1 MMKKRDY
8 RPKIHFSPEEGWMN
22 DPNGMVYVDG
32 VYHFFYQKYPY
43 DTSWGPMHWGH
54 ATSRDLIHWEHQ
66 PIALYPDEL
75 GFIFSGSAVYDTQNS
90 SEYGTNENP
99 PIIAIYTS
107 HHKDGL
113 EQQSIAYSNDKGRH
127 FEKSYL
133 NPVIKNPGISDF
145 RDPKAFWNP
154 VRRCWSLVLAA
165 QDRVFFYASQDM
177 KNWEKTGEFGPE
189 GNHVKGVWECPD
201 LFEIDGQQIM
211 TCCPQGVDQKGYD
224 YQNVYQCGY
233 FPVEFDLKNKSYS
246 FGKFQEFDKGF
257 DIYATQTFADEAG
270 RRILIGWMGIPDA
283 DYDNDAT
290 VAYDWIHAL
299 TMPRELEWKDGKILQ
314 HPLKEMK
321 DLRKNA
327 FTCELEAFTKWA
339 PADCCFELRLDVEE
353 AKNLELKLR
362 EDVTISWKDGLFT
375 LSMGESGRGR
385 KQRFAKVEELS
396 DITIFSD
403 TSAIEIFIN
412 NGETVLTTRVYSE
425 HLEQSLYPER

>member
-201 LFEIDGQQIM
+201 LFPIEY
-211 TCCPQGVDQKGYD
+211 KGKKCMGSRCQHD
-224 YQNVYQCGY
+224 
-233 FPVEFDLKNKSYS
+233 ES
-246 FGKFQEFDKGF
+246 F
-257 DIYATQTFADEAG
+257 
-270 RRILIGWMGIPDA
+270 RR
-283 DYDNDAT
+283 
-290 VAYDWIHAL
+290 
-299 TMPRELEWKDGKILQ
+299 
-314 HPLKEMK
+314 
-321 DLRKNA
+321 
-327 FTCELEAFTKWA
+327 
-339 PADCCFELRLDVEE
+339 
-353 AKNLELKLR
+353 
-362 EDVTISWKDGLFT
+362 
-375 LSMGESGRGR
+375 
-385 KQRFAKVEELS
+385 
-396 DITIFSD
+396 
-403 TSAIEIFIN
+403 
-412 NGETVLTTRVYSE
+412 
-425 HLEQSLYPER
+425 